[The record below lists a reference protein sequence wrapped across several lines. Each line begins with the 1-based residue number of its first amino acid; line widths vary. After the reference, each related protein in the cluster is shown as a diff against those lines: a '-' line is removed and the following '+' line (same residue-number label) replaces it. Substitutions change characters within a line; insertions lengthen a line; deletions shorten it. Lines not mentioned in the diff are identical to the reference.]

1 MKINKTILIV
11 IAIAGLGGFL
21 YGFDIG
27 VIAGALVFLKRDLA
41 ISSNEA
47 SLIVAAVLG
56 GGSLATLFSGPFA
69 DRFGR
74 RFSIDLSAIV
84 FIIGT
89 IILIISSSFAL
100 VMTGRLIQ
108 GIGVGIITIVIP
120 LYVAET
126 IPPRLRG
133 RGVTL
138 FQLCLTFGI
147 LIGYVVNYGFK
158 SSGDWRLMFA
168 TALIPSVIFLI
179 GGLFLLPRSPRW
191 LYQHGHTDEAR
202 NVLAKMQGN
211 VGVDEALHKMK
222 AVIEEER
229 KRTGSS
235 WALLLKPGYRKAF
248 LLALAVGILN
258 QLTGI
263 NVLLQFNT
271 TILKASGLNTAV
283 LGSTAIGLAQF
294 VITIV
299 AMSLVDKVGRRP
311 LLIVGTAGITISLL
325 FIGIMQAF
333 FPPSLLVGYSTL
345 AGFMVFIIF
354 YAVGPGVVVWLAISE
369 VLPLAIRAK
378 GMAVALF
385 ANSLVSAGLA
395 AVFMIMVGVV
405 GYSGTF
411 FMLAF
416 FVFLYLLVAIFPLPE
431 TKDRS
436 LEEIEKELFASV
448 KTQDPS

>member
-1 MKINKTILIV
+1 MKINKAILIV
-11 IAIAGLGGFL
+11 MAIAGFGGFL

-27 VIAGALVFLKRDLA
+27 IIAGALVFLKHDLA
-41 ISSNEA
+41 ISSNQA

-56 GGSLATLFSGPFA
+56 GGSLATLISGPFA

-74 RFSIDLSAIV
+74 RLSINVSAIV

-89 IILIISSSFAL
+89 IILIYSSSFVH

-108 GIGVGIITIVIP
+108 GIGVGIITIVVP

-126 IPPRLRG
+126 TPSKFRG
-133 RGVTL
+133 RSVTL

-147 LIGYVVNYGFK
+147 LVGYLVNYALK
-158 SSGDWRLMFA
+158 SGGNWQLMFA
-168 TALIPSVIFLI
+168 TALIPSILFLF

-191 LYQHGHTDEAR
+191 LYQHGHTEEAR
-202 NVLAKMQGN
+202 KVLVKMQSD
-211 VGVDEALHKMK
+211 VGVDEALDKIK

-229 KRTGSS
+229 KRKGSS

-248 LLALAVGILN
+248 LLALGVGILN
-258 QLTGI
+258 QMTGI

-271 TILKASGLNTAV
+271 IILKASGLSTAV
-283 LGSTAIGLAQF
+283 LGSTVIGLANF
-294 VITIV
+294 VITII
-299 AMSLVDKVGRRP
+299 AMLLVDKVGRRP

-354 YAVGPGVVVWLAISE
+354 YAVGPGVVVWLVISE

-395 AVFMIMVGVV
+395 AVFMIIVGVV
-405 GYSGTF
+405 GYSGMF
-411 FMLAF
+411 FILAF
-416 FVFLYLLVAIFPLPE
+416 FVFLYLLIAVFPLTE
-431 TKDRS
+431 TKGRS
-436 LEEIEKELFASV
+436 LEEIEKEFLVGV
-448 KTQDPS
+448 KTDESH

>member
-1 MKINKTILIV
+1 M
-11 IAIAGLGGFL
+11 AIAGLGGLL

-27 VIAGALVFLKRDLA
+27 VIAGALVFLKKDLS

-56 GGSLATLFSGPFA
+56 GGSLATLISGPFA

-74 RFSIDLSAIV
+74 RLSINLSAVV

-89 IILIISSSFAL
+89 FVLIFSSTFAL

-108 GIGVGIITIVIP
+108 GIGVVIITIVVP

-126 IPPRLRG
+126 TPSRYRG

-147 LIGYVVNYGFK
+147 LLGYLVNYALK
-158 SSGDWRLMFA
+158 SSGDWQLMFA
-168 TALIPSVIFLI
+168 TALIPSILFLI

-191 LYQHGHTDEAR
+191 LYQHGHLEEAR
-202 NVLAKMQGN
+202 NVLARMLSHADVDDAIKKMQ
-211 VGVDEALHKMK
+211 
-222 AVIEEER
+222 AVIEEEH

-248 LLALAVGILN
+248 LLALSIGILN
-258 QLTGI
+258 QLTGV

-271 TILKASGLNTAV
+271 VILQSSGLQTAV
-283 LGSTAIGLAQF
+283 LGSTVIGLANF

-311 LLIVGTAGITISLL
+311 LLIVGTAGVTISLL
-325 FIGIMQAF
+325 FIGIMHAF

-345 AGFMVFIIF
+345 AGFMAFIIF